1 MIRFSAGL
9 VVVAI
14 GVLIGGVATSKL
26 SLVYV
31 AIAVSA
37 VALVALAIG
46 VALKREELFGGE
58 PGLAPAGAGAGSGMP
73 VGQSADT
80 GDVRGSNGDVR
91 KDQQPIRPKVPGPA
105 TIAFEAAA
113 AASAAPTP
121 AMAPIVAAPIVAA
134 PTVAAPS
141 AAAPPVPAPPVGSP
155 VGSRVL
161 DNPPLGQRRPAFGQ
175 TPSREADSAADWE
188 TRLPQ
193 PLWSSGDQVRP
204 TPTWTPRE
212 STPKE
217 PQPGATP
224 GAPRDWGSPD
234 QPPAPP
240 TRTGSGIDAPSWFDR
255 LNQPVADRSARTDTD
270 PAKTQP
276 ARPSPRR
283 PSWRR
288 RTRTGR
294 RRTRR
299 RRPTT
304 PTLAC
309 PRARPRRA
317 VAGRGPIGA
326 RPRPMMTCRP
336 RRCWP
341 RRRLP
346 PTLPTPGTMTTTGP
360 LATRGSRTTR
370 WMRLPTP
377 VSPLGP
383 VNLLRPMSLL

>member
-121 AMAPIVAAPIVAA
+121 AMAPIVAAP
-134 PTVAAPS
+134 TVARRPS

-270 PAKTQP
+270 PAKTH
-276 ARPSPRR
+276 RPDPVREDR
-283 PSWRR
+283 VGEGGRGPVEGGPVEG
-288 RTRTGR
+288 GR
-294 RRTRR
+294 RRRR
-299 RRPTT
+299 W
-304 PTLAC
+304 
-309 PRARPRRA
+309 RAREHVRA
-317 VAGRGPIGA
+317 GQWLVVVRSERDPGR
-326 RPRPMMTCRP
+326 
-336 RRCWP
+336 
-341 RRRLP
+341 
-346 PTLPTPGTMTTTGP
+346 
-360 LATRGSRTTR
+360 
-370 WMRLPTP
+370 
-377 VSPLGP
+377 
-383 VNLLRPMSLL
+383 